1 MVSTTEGGWILVNP
15 QPERGVMRG
24 PYRGVGQA
32 QRTVDLDGLE
42 QRIRALVG
50 SDSTILVARPDGS
63 GRLRVVSPGAEPVI
77 CGTRCSRWRRLA
89 FREGNAR
96 VIDLGDGRGIG
107 VFPMIAQGRPV
118 GVLQV
123 EGSRGRLDRN
133 RMMLEILAE
142 HLAMQT
148 AMDRAQ
154 RDELAMGVAWTAH
167 EIRGP
172 LLGLRSALETLLGR
186 ATERRDQALL
196 RASLSELE
204 RLVTSSRDLLD
215 LAVGQPTMDVRPAD
229 VVRIVEEAV
238 TAVRLEGGDE
248 RVVVHSAGSA
258 IAQAI
263 PIFLHTAIVNLLRN
277 ALAYSDPG
285 SKVEVTVERHEDR
298 VDVSVTNEGAGIPAD
313 ERKGIFD
320 PFVRGNSG
328 HRTPEGRGLGLF
340 IAWRAIDVQGGR
352 IRVEPELHG
361 ATFRVTLPARGGGPR
376 RSGS

>member
-1 MVSTTEGGWILVNP
+1 MSS

-32 QRTVDLDGLE
+32 HGPADLEGLE
-42 QRIRALVG
+42 QRIRALIG
-50 SDSTILVARPDGS
+50 SDSTMVVARPDDS
-63 GRLRVVSPGAEPVI
+63 GRLRVVSRGAEPVVSE
-77 CGTRCSRWRRLA
+77 TRRSRWRRLA
-89 FREGNAR
+89 FREGKAR
-96 VIDLGDGRGIG
+96 LIDLGDGNGLG
-107 VFPMIAQGRPV
+107 VFPMIVRGRPV

-123 EGSRGRLDRN
+123 EGPRGGLDRN

-148 AMDRAQ
+148 AIDRAQ

-186 ATERRDQALL
+186 AAERRDQALL

-204 RLVTSSRDLLD
+204 RLVTSSRVLLD
-215 LAVGQPTMDVRPAD
+215 LAVGQSTMDVRPAD
-229 VVRIVEEAV
+229 VVRIVEEAM
-238 TAVRLEGGDE
+238 TAVRLEEGDE
-248 RVVVHSAGSA
+248 RVVVHAPGSA

-285 SKVEVTVERHEDR
+285 TKVEVTVERHEDR
-298 VDVSVTNEGAGIPAD
+298 VDLSVTNEGVGIPAE
-313 ERKGIFD
+313 ERQTIFD
-320 PFVRGNSG
+320 PFVRGNSA

-340 IAWRAIDVQGGR
+340 IAWRAIEAQGGR
-352 IRVEPELHG
+352 IRVEPDPHG
-361 ATFRVTLPARGGGPR
+361 VTFRVTLPARGGGPR